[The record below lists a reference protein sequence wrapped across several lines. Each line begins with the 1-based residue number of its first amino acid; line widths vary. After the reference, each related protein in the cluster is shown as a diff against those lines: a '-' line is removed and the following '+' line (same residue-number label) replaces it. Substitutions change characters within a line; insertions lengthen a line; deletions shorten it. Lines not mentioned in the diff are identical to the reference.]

1 MNKAKKI
8 LMGTTAIVSAAAA
21 GLAIAQTYPPAYL
34 PNFSGTADAVQVVP
48 GGQGT
53 SPASYVHPNFITTT
67 YGYQKV
73 AQTDSTTVTATNA
86 QSFILFSSGT
96 GGTGGALK
104 VLMPPTPNDG
114 ARFCVRSLNGIVSS
128 GISFSATAGNASI
141 TFAAAAPTALTAA
154 TNYCWLFSSSNLTWD
169 AD

>member
-1 MNKAKKI
+1 MNKARKI
-8 LMGTTAIVSAAAA
+8 LMSTTAIVASAAA
-21 GLAIAQTYPPAYL
+21 GLAIAQTYPPSYVT
-34 PNFSGTADAVQVVP
+34 NFNGANDAVRIVP
-48 GGQGT
+48 GGAGSVPDVFT
-53 SPASYVHPNFITTT
+53 HPNAITTT

-73 AQTDSTTVTATNA
+73 AQTDSTVVTMGNN
-86 QSFILFSSGT
+86 QSYLLFSSGT

-104 VLMPPTPNDG
+104 VLLPPTPNDG
-114 ARFCVRSLNGIVSS
+114 ARFCVRSLNGTIAS

-141 TFAAAAPTALTAA
+141 TFGAAAPTQLTAA